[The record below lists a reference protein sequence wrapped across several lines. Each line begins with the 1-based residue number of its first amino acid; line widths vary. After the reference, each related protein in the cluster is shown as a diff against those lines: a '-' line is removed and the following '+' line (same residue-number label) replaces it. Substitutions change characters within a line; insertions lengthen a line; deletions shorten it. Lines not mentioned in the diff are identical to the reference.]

1 MSPRLFRTVVF
12 LAGILFIMMWW
23 VLHFFNR
30 FAADDY
36 QLIYERFH
44 HGIIDAT
51 LNQYF
56 GWCGRWFPLGF
67 MFTMLSLGK
76 WGGFLFLYGVITILF
91 FLLATYRFA
100 RVATNRYL
108 PTRIPGSV
116 VLTCSIFFI
125 LTFFSLTPEKNEVWF
140 WYNSTSMYLWNL
152 IMLIFGM
159 SFLIGEEKGPVEL
172 FFIAVSFMYVGA
184 SSEPFAIALIGV
196 MMGFTAWHKIKNNS
210 FSLKNLFA
218 IGALVFAFILSIIA
232 EGNSIRA
239 SYLPPASGR
248 VAIVNTLK
256 TFYNIVH
263 YHGINMA
270 GLSVLFFLCWLGY
283 GMYISTTY
291 RPVTRIA
298 PRFLIVKTF
307 IFLGVSAVVVFI
319 STYTL
324 GGVSPQRVLGAVF
337 FSYSLFIAIGG
348 MYFGI
353 ALGPKKI
360 LWTLATASAT
370 LILVYNGYL
379 LFRHTAIESKYAHAV
394 DVRLELL
401 RQYKEEGNE
410 RTVYVAPLPDPGYL
424 HSAEIKADT
433 NAVLNQQLKA
443 GLQLDFEV
451 AVKP

>member
-1 MSPRLFRTVVF
+1 MQPRLFRTLIF
-12 LAGILFIMMWW
+12 IAGIMFILLWL

-36 QLIYERFH
+36 QLLYERFH
-44 HGIIDAT
+44 YGALNAT
-51 LNQYF
+51 LHQYF
-56 GWCGRWFPLGF
+56 SWCGRWLPLGF

-76 WGGFLFLYGVITILF
+76 WGGFLFVYGIFTILI

-108 PTRIPGSV
+108 PQRIPGSV
-116 VLTCSIFFI
+116 VLTFSIFFI
-125 LTFFSLTPEKNEVWF
+125 LTFFSLTPQKNEVWF
-140 WYNSTSMYLWNL
+140 WYNSTSMYQWNI

-159 SFLIGEEKGPVEL
+159 SFLIGEEKGPFEL
-172 FFIAVSFMYVGA
+172 FFIALSFMYVGA
-184 SSEPFAIALIGV
+184 ASEPFAIALIGV
-196 MMGFTAWHKIKNNS
+196 MMGFTAWHKIKNDT

-239 SYLPPASGR
+239 NYLPPASGR
-248 VAIVNTLK
+248 VAMINTIK
-256 TFYNIVH
+256 TFYNIIH

-270 GLSVLFFLCWLGY
+270 GLSALFFMCWLGF
-283 GMYISTTY
+283 GMYLSNTY

-307 IFLGVSAVVVFI
+307 LFISVSLVVVFV

-337 FSYSLFIAIGG
+337 FSYAIFIAVGG
-348 MYFGI
+348 TYFGV

-360 LWTLATASAT
+360 AWTLATVSAG

-379 LFRHTAIESKYAHAV
+379 LFRHTAIESKYANAV

-410 RTVYVAPLPDPGYL
+410 RTIYLAPLPDPGFL

-433 NAVLNQQLKA
+433 GAVLNQQLKA

-451 AVKP
+451 AVKK